1 MRLQLGVVTPVLF
14 VALAAGPAPVT
25 PIATLQPCSEPYRV
39 TREEILAAMARHGD
53 YNLTATTTSMR
64 FGAEALLEL
73 VRRRRAEDPAST
85 RLFVDQL
92 DWFSAHRETAGVTY
106 DEMSASARAAF
117 EHRQDALVEYGPH
130 VLQEVLAGPTP
141 VEALDV
147 TISWP
152 DTGDAPSSFTYRDT
166 LSVPRIEV
174 HDSRVVRF
182 RLVQYPDMLLF
193 DEIDGISV
201 KPLGFLSAVFALVGK
216 PDLKQTRL
224 AVSTDQWQVI
234 RGRVKVLPG
243 VSKTGT
249 AAIEPN
255 GRGHEDS
262 PAGRAD
268 LDSLERRIAAPASL
282 RYGEPACDAGR

>member
-1 MRLQLGVVTPVLF
+1 M
-14 VALAAGPAPVT
+14 
-25 PIATLQPCSEPYRV
+25 
-39 TREEILAAMARHGD
+39 LAAMARHGD

-73 VRRRRAEDPAST
+73 VRRRRKEAPAST
-85 RLFVDQL
+85 RLFVDQS
-92 DWFSAHRETAGVTY
+92 DWFAAHRETAGVTY
-106 DEMSASARAAF
+106 KEMSASARAAF
-117 EHRQDALVEYGPH
+117 EHRQDALVDFGPQ
-130 VLQEVLAGPTP
+130 VMQEVAEGPKP
-141 VEALDV
+141 LEALDV

-152 DTGDAPSSFTYRDT
+152 DTGAAPSSFTYRDT

-174 HDSRVVRF
+174 HDNRVVRF

-224 AVSTDQWQVI
+224 AVSADQWQVI

-243 VSKTGT
+243 ISKTGT
-249 AAIEPN
+249 AAIEPS
-255 GRGHEDS
+255 GRGHEDVPS
-262 PAGRAD
+262 SRPD
-268 LDSLERRIAAPASL
+268 LDSLERRISAPVKL
-282 RYGEPACDAGR
+282 RYGQAVCSIR